1 MRNNIKRKITSVLL
15 IVLLLLTS
23 IVTSAHSGRTDS
35 SGGHKDNKNKSG
47 LGSYHYHCGGN
58 PPHLHKDGKCPY
70 KSTSTTTITTKTTTT
85 STSDTNQKE
94 SIKAIQSKLN
104 ELGYNC
110 GEVDGSIG
118 PKTRAAIKAFQKD
131 KDLDVDGIV
140 GPITR
145 KALGL

>member
-1 MRNNIKRKITSVLL
+1 MKRRVSSMLL
-15 IVLLLLTS
+15 VVLLLLTS
-23 IVTSAHSGRTDS
+23 VITYSHSGRTDS
-35 SGGHKDNKNKSG
+35 NGGHKDNKNKSG

-70 KSTSTTTITTKTTTT
+70 STTTSSTKSTST
-85 STSDTNQKE
+85 STSNTSQKE
-94 SIKAIQSKLN
+94 TNKAIQSRLN

-118 PKTRAAIKAFQKD
+118 PKTKAAIKAFQKD
-131 KDLDVDGIV
+131 KGLEVDGSA

-145 KALGL
+145 KALGLS